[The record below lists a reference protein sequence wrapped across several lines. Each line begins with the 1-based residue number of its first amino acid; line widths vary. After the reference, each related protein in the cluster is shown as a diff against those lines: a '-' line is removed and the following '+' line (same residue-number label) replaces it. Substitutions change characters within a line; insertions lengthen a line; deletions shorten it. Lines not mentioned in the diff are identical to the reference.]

1 MAENYYV
8 VNGMYYESYDS
19 KGALQK
25 MNEVISSKSN
35 PVVFKFA
42 DNRLYSQAHDSILQ
56 DVVRRAAQNLA
67 DWYGLQEVKY
77 QYMDEPELNKITIF
91 WQYE

>member
-1 MAENYYV
+1 MCIR
-8 VNGMYYESYDS
+8 D
-19 KGALQK
+19 
-25 MNEVISSKSN
+25 
-35 PVVFKFA
+35 
-42 DNRLYSQAHDSILQ
+42 R

-67 DWYGLQEVKY
+67 DWDGLGEVKY